1 LIKDKKPVMQRKII
15 SELLAWKNNKNR
27 KPLILNGSRQVGKT
41 YALETFAKENFDNV
55 IYLNME
61 IETSLRD
68 FLDGDISPK
77 KIIQHLELTKKQQIT
92 PNKTLIFFDEIQAC
106 ERALTSLKYFCEQA
120 PEYHVA
126 AAGSLLGVAVNREK
140 YSFPVGKVDELYMFP
155 LDFEEFLW
163 ALGYK
168 ELTEEIKNH
177 FESNEPMNRVLHK
190 LALDLYKKYLVV
202 GGMPAVVKNFVETDS
217 FLSAQVIQ
225 NDIFNEYTAAM
236 SKYADTTTSVKIRAC
251 YNSVPAQLA
260 KENRKFQYKIVQKG
274 GTATIFGESIEWL
287 NFAGTVLKCQK
298 ITEGN
303 IPIAV
308 YAYFPDFKLY
318 MSDVGLLTLKSRLP
332 AELLIAENNEDNDFM
347 GSVTENYVAQAF
359 TANKIP
365 LYYWKNENTAEV
377 DFVLQNGIEV
387 IPIEVK
393 RGVNTRSKSMNI
405 FAKQYHCPYAIRISQ
420 KNFGFENGI
429 KSVPLYAVF
438 CINS

>member
-1 LIKDKKPVMQRKII
+1 MKRKILL
-15 SELLAWKNNKNR
+15 ELLAWKNNKSR
-27 KPLILNGSRQVGKT
+27 KPLILNGARQVGKT
-41 YALETFAKENFDNV
+41 YSLEIFANENFDNV

-61 IETSLRD
+61 METTLRD

-77 KIIQHLELTKKQQIT
+77 GIIQHLELTKKQQIT
-92 PNKTLIFFDEIQAC
+92 KDKTLIFFDEIQAC

-126 AAGSLLGVAVNREK
+126 AAGSLLGVTVNREK
-140 YSFPVGKVDELYMFP
+140 FSFPVGKVDELYMFP

-163 ALGYK
+163 ALGY
-168 ELTEEIKNH
+168 ENLAEEIKNH
-177 FESNEPMNRVLHK
+177 FENDEPMNMALHK

-202 GGMPAVVKNFVETDS
+202 GGMPAVVNKFIETES
-217 FLSAQVIQ
+217 FLSAQIIQ
-225 NDIFNEYTAAM
+225 NDIFNEYTSDM
-236 SKYADTTTSVKIRAC
+236 SKYADTTTGVKIRAC
-251 YNSVPAQLA
+251 YNSIPAQLA
-260 KENRKFQYKIVQKG
+260 KENRKFQYKIVLKG

-318 MSDVGLLTLKSRLP
+318 MSDVGLLTFKSRLP
-332 AELLIAENNEDNDFM
+332 AELLVAENNENNNFM

-365 LYYWKNENTAEV
+365 LFYWKNDNTAEV
-377 DFVLQNGIEV
+377 DFVLQKGTEV
-387 IPIEVK
+387 VPVEVK
-393 RGVNTRSKSMNI
+393 RGVNIRSKSMNI
-405 FAKQYHCPYAIRISQ
+405 FAKQYHCPYSIRISQ
-420 KNFGFENGI
+420 KNFGLENGI

-438 CINS
+438 CIK